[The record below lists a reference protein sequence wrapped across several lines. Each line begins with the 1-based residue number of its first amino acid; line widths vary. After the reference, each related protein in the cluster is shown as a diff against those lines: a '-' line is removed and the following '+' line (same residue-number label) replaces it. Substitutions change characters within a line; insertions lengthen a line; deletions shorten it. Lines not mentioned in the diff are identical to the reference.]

1 MIYPYFTLESLT
13 ELIQRILG
21 IKNSVSINE
30 SSINSILNRL
40 NLLSRRIETVE
51 NTANIKFIDDTTV
64 DNTYIN
70 TDKNLIVSDL
80 TMTSLVNSSWALI
93 GSSVDVSNSTA
104 NSVSIATTAIDG
116 NVTIDGLTTTG
127 SITQSVSNAAI
138 IVTTNEDV
146 VITNS
151 NIGQSGY
158 NSIEIGLAAGVAPKS
173 VLIKDCDFTG
183 NMSNNAISI
192 FALAD
197 NAVVNIENCHFS
209 SVSNVIRWSN
219 RTNATG
225 VVFNIKNC
233 TWDNLEPDET
243 YRSVLLLQDY
253 TSANSDAVYSNN
265 RFSADKLIINFL
277 GCTGTDGELISL
289 AENED
294 ATERFGTG
302 DGKLV
307 YLYADKIGK
316 ISYQDHPELYPII
329 NVIDSTELIDPDP
342 DTAEAGGTILG
353 E

>member
-1 MIYPYFTLESLT
+1 MQYPYFTLDSLT

-21 IKNSVSINE
+21 IRNSVRINE
-30 SSINSILNRL
+30 ASINSIMNRL
-40 NLLSRRIETVE
+40 NLLSRRLEIVE
-51 NTANIKFIDDTTV
+51 NTADIKFIDDTTV
-64 DNTYIN
+64 DNAYIN

-80 TMTSLVNSSWALI
+80 TMTSLVDPSWALI
-93 GSSVDVSNSTA
+93 GSSVNVSNSTA

-138 IVTTNEDV
+138 KVSTNENV
-146 VITNS
+146 VITNG

-158 NSIEIGLAAGVAPKS
+158 NSIEIGLVNSAPKS
-173 VLIKDCDFTG
+173 ILIKDCDFTG
-183 NMSNNAISI
+183 NLGNNAISI

-197 NAVVNIENCHFS
+197 NTVVNIENCHFA

-225 VVFNIKNC
+225 IVFNIKNC
-233 TWDNLEPDET
+233 TWDNLEPNET
-243 YRSVLLLQDY
+243 YRSVFLLQDY
-253 TSANSDAVYSNN
+253 TSATAEDVYTNDLFNST
-265 RFSADKLIINFL
+265 KLIINFL